1 MRPSATISTRLW
13 RFKGESFVPHGLP
26 KRTGRPIV
34 LGLGD
39 DCGEHQDLL
48 INLDLKVPAF
58 ASLRPRGRSGGGR
71 SGDSPGRAGE
81 FPFLPRTGL
90 SSARSPLTATL
101 STMDTPNPAKAAH
114 LLDDLESI
122 RQLLGDD
129 NLQPPLLT
137 ERSKNRFRCCSTW
150 SAASRTH
157 RNRLPRAPT
166 APLPPPKSADAL
178 LHLDSEL
185 RAAAQ
190 LIMQDVIDDFAP
202 HIETEIKRRLDARM
216 ERLLSQYQS

>member
-1 MRPSATISTRLW
+1 
-13 RFKGESFVPHGLP
+13 
-26 KRTGRPIV
+26 
-34 LGLGD
+34 
-39 DCGEHQDLL
+39 
-48 INLDLKVPAF
+48 
-58 ASLRPRGRSGGGR
+58 
-71 SGDSPGRAGE
+71 
-81 FPFLPRTGL
+81 
-90 SSARSPLTATL
+90 
-101 STMDTPNPAKAAH
+101 MDTPKPQQKSAH

-137 ERSKNRFRCCSTW
+137 DTVDDGEQEQIPMLFDSVG
-150 SAASRTH
+150 AE
-157 RNRLPRAPT
+157 AP
-166 APLPPPKSADAL
+166 AVEPPPAPPPTPAAQPAATVDKGPDAL

-216 ERLLSQYQS
+216 ERLLSQYE

>member
-1 MRPSATISTRLW
+1 
-13 RFKGESFVPHGLP
+13 
-26 KRTGRPIV
+26 
-34 LGLGD
+34 
-39 DCGEHQDLL
+39 
-48 INLDLKVPAF
+48 
-58 ASLRPRGRSGGGR
+58 
-71 SGDSPGRAGE
+71 
-81 FPFLPRTGL
+81 
-90 SSARSPLTATL
+90 
-101 STMDTPNPAKAAH
+101 MDTPKPQQKSAH

-137 ERSKNRFRCCSTW
+137 DTVDDGDQEQIPMLFDPVGNEPKAVEPP
-150 SAASRTH
+150 AA
-157 RNRLPRAPT
+157 PPAAP
-166 APLPPPKSADAL
+166 ANKGPDAL

-216 ERLLSQYQS
+216 ERLLSQYE

>member
-1 MRPSATISTRLW
+1 
-13 RFKGESFVPHGLP
+13 
-26 KRTGRPIV
+26 
-34 LGLGD
+34 
-39 DCGEHQDLL
+39 
-48 INLDLKVPAF
+48 
-58 ASLRPRGRSGGGR
+58 
-71 SGDSPGRAGE
+71 
-81 FPFLPRTGL
+81 
-90 SSARSPLTATL
+90 
-101 STMDTPNPAKAAH
+101 MDTPKPQQKPTH

-137 ERSKNRFRCCSTW
+137 DTVDDGEQEQIPMLFDSVGNEP
-150 SAASRTH
+150 AAVE
-157 RNRLPRAPT
+157 PPPAPAPT
-166 APLPPPKSADAL
+166 PAAQPAVPANKGPDAL

-216 ERLLSQYQS
+216 ERLLSQYE

>member
-1 MRPSATISTRLW
+1 
-13 RFKGESFVPHGLP
+13 
-26 KRTGRPIV
+26 
-34 LGLGD
+34 
-39 DCGEHQDLL
+39 
-48 INLDLKVPAF
+48 
-58 ASLRPRGRSGGGR
+58 
-71 SGDSPGRAGE
+71 
-81 FPFLPRTGL
+81 
-90 SSARSPLTATL
+90 
-101 STMDTPNPAKAAH
+101 MDTPKPQQKSAH

-137 ERSKNRFRCCSTW
+137 DTVEDGEQEQIPMLFDSVGNVPPAAEPPPVAQP
-150 SAASRTH
+150 AASFDKG
-157 RNRLPRAPT
+157 P
-166 APLPPPKSADAL
+166 DAL

-216 ERLLSQYQS
+216 ERLLAAATSGKL

>member
-1 MRPSATISTRLW
+1 
-13 RFKGESFVPHGLP
+13 
-26 KRTGRPIV
+26 
-34 LGLGD
+34 
-39 DCGEHQDLL
+39 
-48 INLDLKVPAF
+48 
-58 ASLRPRGRSGGGR
+58 
-71 SGDSPGRAGE
+71 
-81 FPFLPRTGL
+81 
-90 SSARSPLTATL
+90 
-101 STMDTPNPAKAAH
+101 MDTPKPQQKSAH

-137 ERSKNRFRCCSTW
+137 DTVDDGEQEQIPMLFDSVGNEP
-150 SAASRTH
+150 AAVE
-157 RNRLPRAPT
+157 PPPAPT
-166 APLPPPKSADAL
+166 PTPAAQPAAVDKGPDAL

-216 ERLLSQYQS
+216 ERLLSQYE